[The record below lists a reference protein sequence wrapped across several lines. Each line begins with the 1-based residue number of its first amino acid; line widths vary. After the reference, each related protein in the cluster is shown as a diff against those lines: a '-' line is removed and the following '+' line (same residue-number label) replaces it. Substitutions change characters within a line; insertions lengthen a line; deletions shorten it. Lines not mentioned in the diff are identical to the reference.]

1 MTVCILIESLRNSHV
16 NFAERQSNATVLDFK
31 YNDRSAS
38 DYAILNRSDFFDTSS
53 MTVFFWS
60 LLRFLCWYQNAH
72 QQYHKQMHFIW
83 SNKKK
88 LRRQNEIKP
97 ESVNWL
103 IDFSQKVT
111 YTIIA
116 LLFFCSSMSFS
127 RLLYFGTLRP
137 SVLPQSLKKI
147 GVDSPCDLWW
157 KEERALFP
165 KCVAKPC
172 VPWWR
177 WSTRPEHCAVCTTSR
192 WSNLANKTSS
202 TTATNKYIISLLF
215 ADWFSS
221 LTFRRSHSVFVPQ

>member
-1 MTVCILIESLRNSHV
+1 
-16 NFAERQSNATVLDFK
+16 
-31 YNDRSAS
+31 
-38 DYAILNRSDFFDTSS
+38 

-172 VPWWR
+172 VCR
-177 WSTRPEHCAVCTTSR
+177 GDVDQRARNTVRCAQRAGGQIWPTKHHLR
-192 WSNLANKTSS
+192 LRLIN
-202 TTATNKYIISLLF
+202 ISF
-215 ADWFSS
+215 RCCSPID
-221 LTFRRSHSVFVPQ
+221 FRRWLSAAHIQFLSLNNGNNNMVLVCVS